1 VYSTLDQQIGYQ
13 VIQGDASA
21 SWIALGAL
29 ALAASICAGIVVNR
43 RLPG

>member
-1 VYSTLDQQIGYQ
+1 MYSTLDQQIGYQ

-21 SWIALGAL
+21 AWIALGAL
-29 ALAASICAGIVVNR
+29 ALALSVAAGIVLNR